1 MSSIALKAVKALCLL
16 GVALTLAACGER
28 PQTIGGLTGAK
39 RDASPVTGT
48 ETTVFRQ
55 SDWKTGDQTSWAQQL
70 KARAQYG
77 MNDYSRATN

>member
-1 MSSIALKAVKALCLL
+1 MSPIASKSVKALCLL

-28 PQTIGGLTGAK
+28 PQTIGGLSAAK

-48 ETTVFRQ
+48 ETTVFRRA
-55 SDWKTGDQTSWAQQL
+55 DWQTGDQASWAQQL

-77 MNDYSRATN
+77 MNEYSRATN

>member
-1 MSSIALKAVKALCLL
+1 MSPTAVKAVKALCLL

-28 PQTIGGLTGAK
+28 PQTIGGLSGAK

-48 ETTVFRQ
+48 ETTVFRPN
-55 SDWKTGDQTSWAQQL
+55 DWKTGDHASWAQQL

-77 MNDYSRATN
+77 MNDYSRTTN